1 MLFSLTTS
9 PEDFREEID
18 GTSINTVNLN
28 LHVDS
33 GNEKKRVYNRG
44 DKKKKRGVFGS
55 SYIKGSISSNKA
67 RGCFSSKT
75 PFVFLPRSNQIQW
88 MIT

>member
-28 LHVDS
+28 LHVDG
-33 GNEKKRVYNRG
+33 GNEKKRV
-44 DKKKKRGVFGS
+44 
-55 SYIKGSISSNKA
+55 
-67 RGCFSSKT
+67 
-75 PFVFLPRSNQIQW
+75 
-88 MIT
+88 